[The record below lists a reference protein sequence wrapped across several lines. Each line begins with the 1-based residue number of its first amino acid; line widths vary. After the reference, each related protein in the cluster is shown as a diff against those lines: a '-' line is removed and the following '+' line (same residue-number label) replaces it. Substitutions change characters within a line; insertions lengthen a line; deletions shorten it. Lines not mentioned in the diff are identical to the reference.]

1 MGKKCSPCCLGK
13 ILVIVGALQVGLVG
27 AFGFDLLGTLLGS
40 MPLVLRIVQVL
51 IGVAA
56 VLSILCLMKCCK
68 KGSCGTSS
76 CAPPAGGQV

>member
-51 IGVAA
+51 IGVAV

-68 KGSCGTSS
+68 KGSCS
-76 CAPPAGGQV
+76 APSAPQAGGQM